1 MAVVQ
6 ISRIQ
11 IRRGQKNI
19 GTGLP
24 QLASGEL
31 GWAID
36 SQELYI
42 GNGAVS
48 EGAPAVGN
56 TKILTEHD
64 NLFQFADTYVYDADN
79 GVVITG
85 DTSTAPIK
93 RTLQSR
99 LDDSVSV
106 RAFDVI
112 GDGTDCTTKFQRAI
126 DQLFINTAT
135 KGSAAS
141 RVVLELPPGQYTL
154 SDTIYIPPFVTL
166 KGAGKD
172 KTIINQTANTTTFET
187 VNETSTPGTPAND
200 ATSTYLNQ
208 ARNIEISG
216 LTVNVE
222 NLVGNFPVF
231 KVQSCRNSKFCD
243 IKIIGSYENGDP
255 DFADFTT
262 GFQVN
267 ALSTLVTSK
276 DNIFDQIE
284 IYKIG
289 YAFESDYDVSN
300 NIISNFVFDTIGR
313 GIILGENTVIGLNGQ
328 QTGPIHNVIKSGLMS
343 NIYEY
348 AIWIENGRYNRSEG
362 NKYIAV
368 GNNGGTSSNATS
380 AVLYFNDDYN
390 LSNNDFFERANDLSI
405 DQTYIGSSAF
415 VPLVQG
421 KTFFNYEHKIKTTI
435 GYQETNALIFRLP
448 GLQTGSYT
456 VDYWYN
462 SNDFNALISG
472 TLRITFDSVTG
483 NLQLVNDREFV
494 GDPALQNN
502 LNFGAFISDQ
512 SGDSTNDT
520 VIVTVQNNTLENTNP
535 ADIEFR
541 IGTAKS

>member
-1 MAVVQ
+1 VAVVQ

-11 IRRGQKNI
+11 IRRGQKNT

-85 DTSTAPIK
+85 ETTTAPIK
-93 RTLQSR
+93 RTLQAR

-106 RAFDVI
+106 RAFNI
-112 GDGTDCTTKFQRAI
+112 AGDGTDCTVELQRAI

-135 KGSAAS
+135 KGSPGS
-141 RVVLELPPGQYTL
+141 RVVLEMPAGEYTL

-166 KGAGKD
+166 QGAGID
-172 KTIINQTANTTTFET
+172 KTVITQTANVTTFET
-187 VNETSTPGTPAND
+187 VNESSTPGTPAND
-200 ATSTYLNQ
+200 STSTYLNQ
-208 ARNIEISG
+208 ARNINMSG
-216 LTVNVE
+216 FTVNVE

-231 KVQSCRNSKFCD
+231 KIQSCRDSVFSS
-243 IKIIGSYENGDP
+243 IKITGSYTNADP
-255 DFADFTT
+255 DYTDFAT
-262 GFQVN
+262 GFQLN
-267 ALSTLVTSK
+267 ALSTLVTTQ
-276 DNIFDQIE
+276 DNIFDDLQI
-284 IYKIG
+284 KNIG
-289 YAFESDYDVSN
+289 YAVESDYDVKN
-300 NIISNFVFDTIGR
+300 NVISNFVFDTLGR
-313 GIILGENTVIGLNGQ
+313 GVIFGENTVIGLDGQ
-328 QTGPIHNVIKSGLMS
+328 VTGPLHNVIKSGVMS
-343 NIYEY
+343 NLYEY
-348 AIWIENGRYNRSEG
+348 AIWIENGVYNRSEG

-368 GNNGGTSSNATS
+368 GNWGGTSSNAKVS
-380 AVLYFNDDYN
+380 VLYFNDDDN
-390 LSNNDFFERANDLSI
+390 LSDNDYFERLNDLSI

-421 KTFFNYEHKIKTTI
+421 KTFFDYDHKIATTI
-435 GYQETNALIFRLP
+435 GYQATNALLFRLP

-456 VDYWYN
+456 IDYWYN
-462 SNDFNALISG
+462 SNQFNALRSG
-472 TLRITFDSVTG
+472 ELRMTFDVAT
-483 NLQLVNDREFV
+483 NNIQLSDDFEYV
-494 GDPALQNN
+494 GDPALSNN
-502 LNFGAFISDQ
+502 LSFGAYLSDE
-512 SGDSTNDT
+512 SGDSVKDT
-520 VIVTVQNNTLENTNP
+520 VIITVQNNTLETTTA
-535 ADIEFR
+535 ADIQFR
-541 IGTAKS
+541 VSATKS